1 MFSGSCVSLSSSL
14 SSTNLSRDK
23 KDVSC
28 HAIWLKL
35 VNVRK
40 RGWLYES
47 FMVMTIVFCN
57 IFLWLPCGSG
67 QAGFLASSV
76 LTFWFCCP
84 GPIIHLN
91 PGHLD
96 HLNSPLATEDD
107 RESRRVVP
115 DSGMLYR
122 GLSWRCNS
130 VSLFVFSPDTWNRG
144 SHQIGVSIDCVT
156 QFRSI
161 LEQSA
166 LVALMIQRKC
176 SFLQVSAIWWK
187 KSWW

>member
-1 MFSGSCVSLSSSL
+1 MGLICAPWRTILHSLRPEWAPGVCCFAEQIGLAYPMDISRKHSLSKIRAKTNVQENRTRSSLSSSPRASGSRRGNKLRNVRLLFVLYALLSGSCSSSL

-28 HAIWLKL
+28 HAIGLKL

-67 QAGFLASSV
+67 QAGFLASGV
-76 LTFWFCCP
+76 LTFCFCCP

-91 PGHLD
+91 
-96 HLNSPLATEDD
+96 S
-107 RESRRVVP
+107 
-115 DSGMLYR
+115 
-122 GLSWRCNS
+122 
-130 VSLFVFSPDTWNRG
+130 
-144 SHQIGVSIDCVT
+144 
-156 QFRSI
+156 
-161 LEQSA
+161 QS
-166 LVALMIQRKC
+166 
-176 SFLQVSAIWWK
+176 
-187 KSWW
+187 